1 MAPPAM
7 TRQVIHTLLIEDS
20 PDDALLIREFLADAR
35 QAVFE
40 VEHVEWLSAA
50 LARLSR
56 GGIDVVLLDLQLPD
70 SRGLDTF
77 RAVQNAS
84 PAVPVVV
91 LSGFEDET
99 TALTAVQEGAQDYL
113 VKGQVGTAVLE
124 RAVRYSIERGR
135 TSRALAEKNAELA
148 RARDA
153 AEAASR
159 AKSAFLAS
167 MSHEIRTPMNAIIGM
182 TDFVLETALAPLQRE
197 YLKIV
202 QESAESLLALI
213 NDILDFS
220 KIEAGKFEIEEVEFS
235 LRDSFGCTLKS
246 LAVQAHRKG
255 LELISDIEASVPD
268 RVSADPTR
276 LRQVLVNLVGNAIKF
291 TSGGE
296 VLVRVFPESRAA
308 NEMLIHVAVSDTG
321 IGIPEARREKLFQA
335 FEQVDNSMSRKYGG
349 TGLGLAISARLVELM
364 GGRIWFDSQSGRGS
378 TFHFTARLRA
388 AEDSAPVFP
397 LETSGLRGKRALV
410 VEDNAT
416 YRRALVEML
425 SSWEME
431 TTAVSGGHEA
441 LELLAAP
448 TGPAEGFSIALIDAE
463 MPAIDGFELARSIKA
478 RFADRASHMVMMLT
492 SGDRSGDVS
501 RCEQLGLDAYLMK
514 PINQSELFDT
524 LAEVLGCGIVS
535 EAEPT
540 FSESAVEPSGLRVLL
555 AEDSLYNQK
564 LAVALLE
571 RKGHH
576 VVVANNGTEAVG
588 LARAQAFDLVLM
600 DIQMPEMD
608 GLEATRA
615 IREHEAGSTRRL
627 PIVAMTAQAM
637 KGDRERCLEAGMDDY
652 LTKPVRAGQLY
663 STIAATIARSQ
674 PERPVA
680 VASPA
685 PVPAAASLP
694 AADQKAAPAP
704 RAPTNG
710 GARAMAAALKAVD
723 GDSELLVDV
732 ARIFLSEAP
741 RLLDEI
747 EGAIAR
753 KDAPLLRRAAHTI
766 KGGLRLFGAETAYNL
781 ACRLEELGRE
791 GDVRAAGEPFEN
803 LKQAAAALQL
813 DLSTF
818 AAQSQEPVTSSRSRS
833 NA

>member
-1 MAPPAM
+1 M
-7 TRQVIHTLLIEDS
+7 TRQVIHVLLIEDS

-40 VEHVEWLSAA
+40 VEHVDWLSAA
-50 LARLSR
+50 LARLGQ

-113 VKGQVGTAVLE
+113 VKGHVGTAVLE
-124 RAVRYSIERGR
+124 RTVRYSIERGR

-235 LRDSFGCTLKS
+235 LRDSIGCTLKS

-255 LELISDIEASVPD
+255 LELISDVEASVPD
-268 RVSADPTR
+268 RVVADPTR

-296 VLVRVFPESRAA
+296 VLVRVYPESREGD
-308 NEMLIHVAVSDTG
+308 EMLIHVAVSDTG
-321 IGIPEARREKLFQA
+321 IGIPQARREKLFQA

-364 GGRIWFDSQSGRGS
+364 GGRIWFDSESGQGS
-378 TFHFTARLRA
+378 TFHFTARIRL
-388 AEDSAPVFP
+388 AEGSAPGFA
-397 LETSGLRGKRALV
+397 LETSGLRGARALV

-425 SSWEME
+425 ASWEMDVR
-431 TTAVSGGHEA
+431 AVSGAETA
-441 LELLAAP
+441 LETLAAQ
-448 TGPAEGFSIALIDAE
+448 TGPAESFAIALIDAD
-463 MPAIDGFELARSIKA
+463 MPGIDGFELARNIKS
-478 RFADRASHMVMMLT
+478 RFSDRAAHMVMMLT

-524 LAEVLGCGIVS
+524 LAEVLGCGT
-535 EAEPT
+535 APA
-540 FSESAVEPSGLRVLL
+540 SESEEAAATAAIEPSGLRVLL

-588 LARAQAFDLVLM
+588 LARAQSFDLILM

-615 IREHEAGSTRRL
+615 IRQHEAGSGRRL

-652 LTKPVRAGQLY
+652 LTKPVRAAQLY
-663 STIAATIARSQ
+663 ATIAATFARSQ
-674 PERPVA
+674 AERPLA
-680 VASPA
+680 ATA
-685 PVPAAASLP
+685 PVPAAVDSPHARDEL
-694 AADQKAAPAP
+694 KAEKTNRPS
-704 RAPTNG
+704 TNG

-732 ARIFLSEAP
+732 ARIFLSETP

-753 KDAPLLRRAAHTI
+753 TDAPLLRRAAHTI
-766 KGGLRLFGAETAYNL
+766 KGGLRLFGAETAYDL

-791 GDVRAAGEPFEN
+791 GDVQAAAEPFEN
-803 LKQAAAALQL
+803 LKHAAVELQQ

-818 AAQSQEPVTSSRSRS
+818 AAVPQETMTSPRSRS